1 MIPPIRIED
10 NGVPRYVQ
18 IRDQLLRA
26 VGSGMLRPGEQ
37 MPTMRELA
45 VAVKVDLNTVRHAY
59 DELEKTGAIVIVRAQ
74 GTYVAERPPPEDKL
88 LLAKRAESLAHETIA
103 IANAAGID
111 PIDLANRIIGM
122 TQPKRGRK

>member
-1 MIPPIRIED
+1 MIPAIRIED

-26 VGSGMLRPGEQ
+26 IGAGVLAPGSQ

-45 VAVKVDLNTVRHAY
+45 VELSVDLNTVRHAY
-59 DELEKTGAIVIVRAQ
+59 DDLEKGGFINIVRAR
-74 GTYVAERPPPEDKL
+74 GTYVAQHPPPEDTAGKAARL
-88 LLAKRAESLAHETIA
+88 ESLAHETIA

-111 PIDLANRIIGM
+111 PAQLASRILEM
-122 TQPKRGRK
+122 NHNKRGKK

>member
-26 VGSGMLRPGEQ
+26 IGAGALKPGEQ

-45 VAVKVDLNTVRHAY
+45 VDLSVDLNTVRHAY
-59 DELEKTGAIVIVRAQ
+59 DELEKGGFIDIVRAR
-74 GTYVAERPPPEDKL
+74 GTYVAQHPPPEEAGTREARIAG
-88 LLAKRAESLAHETIA
+88 LAQETIA
-103 IANAAGID
+103 IANAAGIA
-111 PIDLANRIIGM
+111 PTDLANRILSM
-122 TQPKRGRK
+122 TTKRGKT

>member
-1 MIPPIRIED
+1 MTLSIRIED

-26 VGSGMLRPGEQ
+26 IGAGALKPGEQ

-45 VAVKVDLNTVRHAY
+45 VELSVDLNTIRHAY
-59 DELEKTGAIVIVRAQ
+59 DDLEKGGFIDIVRAR
-74 GTYVAERPPPEDKL
+74 GTYVAQHPPPEDID
-88 LLAKRAESLAHETIA
+88 AREARIESMAHETIA

-111 PIDLANRIIGM
+111 PAELANRILSV
-122 TQPKRGRK
+122 TQTKRGKK